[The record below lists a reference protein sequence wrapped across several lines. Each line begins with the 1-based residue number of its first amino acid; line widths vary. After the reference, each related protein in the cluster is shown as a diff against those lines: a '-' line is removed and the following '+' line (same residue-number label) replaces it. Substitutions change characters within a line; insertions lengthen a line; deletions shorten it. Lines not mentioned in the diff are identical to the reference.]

1 MPASRRKEAT
11 TRLPRS
17 WPSRPIL
24 VTSTFGGCAF
34 IGKHLHQC
42 HKVKCQSH
50 RRNRFFCSRLFL
62 MSFVSFVS
70 FATFATFV
78 SFVAKIFH
86 RVVCASRSSLRKLRA
101 MLRGELLPP
110 SRNQCWVQLS
120 APRSSR
126 RKVWRSVC
134 GGSGSAA

>member
-50 RRNRFFCSRLFL
+50 RRDRFFCSRLFPL
-62 MSFVSFVS
+62 SFASFVSV
-70 FATFATFV
+70 
-78 SFVAKIFH
+78 VAKIFH

-101 MLRGELLPP
+101 MPRGELLPP
-110 SRNQCWVQLS
+110 
-120 APRSSR
+120 
-126 RKVWRSVC
+126 
-134 GGSGSAA
+134 